1 MFVGDQRLFGSFLA
15 FFAGGD
21 LGDVTIVVTF
31 PGKEKLEDDEGEC
44 ARFNEEARSEGGVG
58 WGQLA
63 IECSN
68 RC

>member
-1 MFVGDQRLFGSFLA
+1 MFVGGQTLCGSFMA
-15 FFAGGD
+15 FSAGGD
-21 LGDVTIVVTF
+21 LGDEIKVVTF

-44 ARFNEEARSEGGVG
+44 ARFNEETRSEGGVG